1 MVKSESVPNEMRA
14 TYDAIVALTDK
25 VCREHLNPEYA
36 ALCRQLAAALA
47 RKRPSPLPRGKPEV
61 WACGIVYTIGMV
73 NFLFDKSQTPHLR
86 ADELCKAFG
95 VTQSTGS
102 NKSLLIR
109 KMFDV
114 MQMDPRWTLPSKMDR
129 NPLVWM
135 LSVNG
140 FLMDIRY
147 APRGAQEEAFRKG
160 LIPYIPD
167 TPKDADDE

>member
-14 TYDAIVALTDK
+14 AYDAIVALTDK
-25 VCREHLNPEYA
+25 VCREHLNAEYA
-36 ALCRQLAAALA
+36 AMCRQLAASLA

-167 TPKDADDE
+167 IPKDADDE